1 MGSNYKLNPEDKIQ
15 QVRSNYT
22 LYVSWRDE
30 LGVSLQNPS
39 VEYTFPYNYDR
50 YAYNKSME
58 LQLTHCSYIAED
70 NIFGKCETQFFFD
83 ENKISCKC
91 DNKKSF
97 LTITRDEFIQPLIT
111 TQDSFDFQNWSSFI
125 IFSYLMLLYIF
136 GMILSSNMDQKDMAK
151 MNDMNT
157 DEKG

>member
-1 MGSNYKLNPEDKIQ
+1 MLNPEEIIQ

-58 LQLTHCSYIAED
+58 L
-70 NIFGKCETQFFFD
+70 
-83 ENKISCKC
+83 
-91 DNKKSF
+91 
-97 LTITRDEFIQPLIT
+97 
-111 TQDSFDFQNWSSFI
+111 
-125 IFSYLMLLYIF
+125 
-136 GMILSSNMDQKDMAK
+136 
-151 MNDMNT
+151 
-157 DEKG
+157 